1 MAVHKKALESK
12 QNCVEMDRSGRTVE
26 QYTKSCNKTFL
37 HSFGIF
43 PEKKTDQKKKN
54 LHIESNVQIAVVIA
68 IKTTVHAISVRK

>member
-1 MAVHKKALESK
+1 MTVHKRVLESK

-43 PEKKTDQKKKN
+43 PEIKTDQKKI
-54 LHIESNVQIAVVIA
+54 LHIESNVQIAVVKA
-68 IKTTVHAISVRK
+68 IKTTVHAISVGK